1 VNTRI
6 TITKSAGGEF
16 ELVAYGDAIIDAPVV
31 EPESDFQIVKFF
43 RGPQV
48 QVIDRANV
56 QTRWSFTVLKE
67 WDLFTD
73 AVAWEED
80 LRGKCPRVGTVMKS
94 VRGFKGETINRFIE
108 NAGVIVK
115 SQPRIGVATL
125 TQVVI
130 FGGTVLTA
138 KPKQT

>member
-1 VNTRI
+1 MTAA
-6 TITKSAGGEF
+6 SGGEF
-16 ELVAYGDAIIDAPVV
+16 VLVDYEDAIIDAPTV
-31 EPESDFQIVKFF
+31 EPESDFQIVKYF
-43 RGPQV
+43 RGSQV
-48 QVIDRANV
+48 AVIDRSNV
-56 QTRWSFTVLKE
+56 QTRWAFTVLKE

-80 LRGKCPRVGTVMKS
+80 LRTKCPRVGTVAKA
-94 VRGFKGETINRFIE
+94 VKGFKGETINRFIL

-130 FGGTVLTA
+130 FGGNILTA
-138 KPKQT
+138 RPKAT